1 MTHTI
6 IYLLFVGIK
15 KRDPF
20 CEPIISADAWQL
32 DDLMRSAEYFNPWKK
47 SSSNYTLTSAT
58 AEANTQ
64 TLKAIECGVR
74 CLITEKRL
82 SKILVGKFSSD
93 PLEQRFGWLR
103 QLSGA
108 NFYIGCKQL
117 LEAEKRI
124 RALSLIK
131 SGQSLSF
138 ESDMIFGNPIA
149 EHVQQVGIEIKNS
162 F

>member
-6 IYLLFVGIK
+6 IYLLFVDIK

-20 CEPIISADAWQL
+20 CEPTISADAWQL
-32 DDLMRSAEYFNPWKK
+32 DYLMRSAEYFNLWKK

-64 TLKAIECGVR
+64 TFKAIVQCVR
-74 CLITEKRL
+74 YLITEKRL

-93 PLEQRFGWLR
+93 SLEQRFGWLW

-108 NFYIGCKQL
+108 NLFLYQL
-117 LEAEKRI
+117 
-124 RALSLIK
+124 
-131 SGQSLSF
+131 QTTF
-138 ESDMIFGNPIA
+138 
-149 EHVQQVGIEIKNS
+149 
-162 F
+162 